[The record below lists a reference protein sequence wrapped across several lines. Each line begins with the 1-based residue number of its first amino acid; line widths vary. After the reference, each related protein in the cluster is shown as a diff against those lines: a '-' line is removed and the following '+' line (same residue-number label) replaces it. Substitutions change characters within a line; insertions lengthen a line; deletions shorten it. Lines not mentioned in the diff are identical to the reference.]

1 MVNEH
6 FYHFTLLK
14 VMIFYIV
21 DDLIKIKAKIRIKD
35 DIFDK
40 IFNINGLSIGININS
55 YFF

>member
-1 MVNEH
+1 MIDEN
-6 FYHFTLLK
+6 FDHFTLLE

-21 DDLIKIKAKIRIKD
+21 DDLINIEAKIRIKD